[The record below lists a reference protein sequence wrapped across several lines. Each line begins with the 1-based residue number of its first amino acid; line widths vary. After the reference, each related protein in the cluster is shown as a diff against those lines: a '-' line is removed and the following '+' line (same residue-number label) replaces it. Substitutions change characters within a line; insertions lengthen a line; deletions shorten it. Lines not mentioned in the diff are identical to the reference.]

1 MKPLKRIIRPL
12 NNNFDDFGHEHL
24 IDNRYCS
31 ERFQLLHAYHIIEN
45 DFKKL
50 FDYIEL
56 NDNNKN
62 TFSHRIYE
70 LILRICTEFE
80 LNCKGILEENGY
92 NRSGNLNITDYFKI
106 NASSKLNEYEV
117 RLNVWTPAPLT
128 IKPFQDWNSSIFTSL
143 LWFQNYN
150 SVKHNRNTNFN
161 LASLEN
167 LVNSIAGL
175 FVILASQF
183 GHQIFSPYQITTS
196 YSEDDDGFISVNTSI
211 FSIKFPSNWSN
222 SEVLNF
228 DWNILKNNHQPFD
241 HYPF

>member
-12 NNNFDDFGHEHL
+12 NNNFDDFGHEH
-24 IDNRYCS
+24 IVDDRYCS
-31 ERFQLLHAYHIIEN
+31 ERFQLVHAYHIIEN

-80 LNCKGILEENGY
+80 LNCKGILDVNGY
-92 NRSGNLNITDYFKI
+92 IKSGNLNITDYFKI
-106 NASSKLNEYEV
+106 NESSRLNEYEV
-117 RLNVWTPAPLT
+117 RLNVWTPNPLT
-128 IKPFQDWNSSIFTSL
+128 IKPFEDWNSSTFTPL
-143 LWFQNYN
+143 TWFQNYN

-167 LVNSIAGL
+167 LVNCIAGL

-183 GHQIFSPYQITTS
+183 GHQIFSPYQITAS
-196 YSEDDDGFISVNTSI
+196 YSEDDNSYISVDTSV
-211 FSIKFPSNWSN
+211 FSIKFPTNWSN
-222 SEVLNF
+222 SEILNF
-228 DWNILKNNHQPFD
+228 DWNTLKNDLQPFD
-241 HYPF
+241 NYTF